1 MNAIDRVLDS
11 LFTKHRWSVH
21 MVFWLV
27 VLMFYIVFF
36 GRKSNDLRT
45 TLLFIG
51 LLMPVTICTT
61 YFINYRLVPLFL
73 LKERYGLFGLY
84 FLYTLIGSMF
94 VEMMI
99 SFGVFIVVARLNIR
113 SMSPASVDLF
123 FLLTSLLVVVFLG
136 VSIKM
141 LMHWRKSKEDYQK
154 LMRDK
159 VETELKFLKMQL
171 NPHFLFNTLNNL
183 YALANDKSDK
193 TPHAI
198 LALSELLD
206 YVLHNTSS
214 AFTSLEN
221 EIKQT
226 KNYIALESLRYEDRL
241 RLDFEIKGER
251 VGRSIPPMLLITLTD
266 NAFKHGVMSSI
277 HESWI
282 SLTVDCQSKHIF
294 IEMKN
299 SIGPSKKVNGFGI
312 GLENLKNQLMLLYGD
327 KHRFEI
333 EKDEQLFQVN
343 IMLHEI

>member
-1 MNAIDRVLDS
+1 MKAIDRVLDS
-11 LFTKHRWSVH
+11 LFTKHRWAAHVA
-21 MVFWLV
+21 FWLI
-27 VLMFYIVFF
+27 VLMFYSVFF
-36 GRKSNDLRT
+36 GRKSSDLRA

-61 YFINYRLVPLFL
+61 YFINYRLVPRFL
-73 LKERYGLFGLY
+73 LKECYGLFGLY

-94 VEMMI
+94 IEMMI
-99 SFGVFIVVARLNIR
+99 SFGVFIAVAQLNIR

-154 LMRDK
+154 LMHEK

-183 YALANDKSDK
+183 YALATEKSDK
-193 TPHAI
+193 TPQAI

-214 AFTSLEN
+214 AFIALEN
-221 EIKQT
+221 EIQQT
-226 KNYIALESLRYEDRL
+226 QNYIALESLRYEERL
-241 RLDFEIKGER
+241 RIDFEIKGELVER
-251 VGRSIPPMLLITLTD
+251 RIPPMLLITLTD

-277 HESWI
+277 QESWI
-282 SLTVDCQSKHIF
+282 SLIVNCQPRHIS
-294 IEMKN
+294 IQMEN
-299 SIGPSKKVNGFGI
+299 SLGTSKKLNGFGI

-327 KHRFEI
+327 RHRFEI
-333 EKDEQLFQVN
+333 EKNEQFFQVN
-343 IMLHEI
+343 IELHEI